1 MVGKNIPCDQGHFGR
16 QSSFAFMEKKSTY
29 SWRPLRECQ
38 LNKRRRRIHK
48 RSVGKN
54 DTHTHSMIEKNGQYL
69 VISHTKATSARLHQ
83 HQSRKVLLFCFLV
96 SLNIHPHCQ
105 RGRSQIQRVLYC
117 VIPLIWNARERWDV
131 PDVRTERRPW
141 CDWLQWDQGSNVM
154 GDKGTWGSGVSK
166 VDWWEPVTRL

>member
-1 MVGKNIPCDQGHFGR
+1 MIRERWTRIRRGSSNKRSLPFYFMVGKNIPCDQGHFGR

-54 DTHTHSMIEKNGQYL
+54 DTYTHSMIEKNGQYL

-96 SLNIHPHCQ
+96 SLNIHRHCQ
-105 RGRSQIQRVLYC
+105 RGRSQIQQ
-117 VIPLIWNARERWDV
+117 
-131 PDVRTERRPW
+131 RTA
-141 CDWLQWDQGSNVM
+141 M
-154 GDKGTWGSGVSK
+154 K
-166 VDWWEPVTRL
+166 